1 MLEIYEEAV
10 DAGARCHKAA
20 EVIGVSVRTLQR
32 WAEQGGGDDQRR
44 GPHTAPANTLPES
57 VRQRILEVAESPEFR
72 DVSPKQIVPALAD
85 RGVYIASESSFY
97 RVLRAAG
104 QATYRNRSLA
114 PRPRP
119 RPLSATGPNQLWSWD
134 ITYLPSGVAGR
145 FFYLYLVLDVWSRR
159 IIGWAVHDAE
169 NSDHASTL
177 MTRLAYEQGIARD
190 QLTIHSDNGPP
201 MKGKTLLAT
210 LYWLGIA
217 TSRSRPSVKDDNPYS
232 ESLFRT
238 LKYRPQYPSRRFE
251 DLNAARAWVAE
262 FARWYNHEHRHSAI
276 RFVTPDERHSGR
288 ETAILTARTRVY
300 ERARKRH
307 PERWSRGV
315 RNWTPIGRVKL
326 NPEPNKST
334 TKPSQSAA

>member
-1 MLEIYEEAV
+1 M
-10 DAGARCHKAA
+10 
-20 EVIGVSVRTLQR
+20 
-32 WAEQGGGDDQRR
+32 
-44 GPHTAPANTLPES
+44 
-57 VRQRILEVAESPEFR
+57 
-72 DVSPKQIVPALAD
+72 SPKQIVPTLAD

-119 RPLSATGPNQLWSWD
+119 KPLSATGPNQLWSWD
-134 ITYLPSGVAGR
+134 ITYLPSAVTGR
-145 FFYLYLVLDVWSRR
+145 FFFLYMVMDVWSRR
-159 IIGWAVHDAE
+159 IVGWAVHDQE
-169 NSDHASTL
+169 NADHASTL
-177 MTRLAYEQGIARD
+177 MARLAREQGVAKR
-190 QLTIHSDNGPP
+190 QLTIHSDNGSP

-238 LKYRPQYPSRRFE
+238 LKYRPQYPSRRFD
-251 DLNAARAWVAE
+251 DLTAARTWVAE
-262 FARWYNHEHRHSAI
+262 FTRWYNHAHRHSAI

-288 ETAILTARTRVY
+288 ESAILEARTRVY
-300 ERARKRH
+300 ERARERN

-315 RNWTPIGRVKL
+315 RNWTPIGRVNL
-326 NPEPNKST
+326 NPEPNKT
-334 TKPSQSAA
+334 ATKPSQSAA